1 MLGHVEEAGIDGRL
15 STLLAS
21 RILDEVTPST
31 DHPYGPGDLPAEEL
45 KQAVLDALA
54 SAGVPQT
61 ELMASLAAGADYQSP
76 WERPA
81 VNRRH
86 PRRKTPVIYRPK
98 VELLDSSPPIWRRLD
113 LRSDLMLPR
122 LHLILQEAMG
132 WTNSHLHEFIHATSR
147 QDRDAEHF
155 GSMDYPD
162 AGEMGEL
169 DEADVRL
176 DELAHSVGDKFLYW
190 YDFGDS
196 WWHRVT
202 VEKVLESDDDDEIA
216 EATVVAGRRACPPE
230 DCGGIWHHND
240 MVAGG
245 EGWTPEQTE
254 FYRGWDADAFDIDDA
269 QRRVARV
276 ADMPA
281 TLREVKLEEAAKL
294 QILLKW
300 IGDGVKLTAAGYLP
314 PAMVEQLMVDTGWDR
329 KWIGKNNREDQTF
342 PIWQLRDWARA
353 LGLVR
358 KYKGE
363 LLPTRRGTALSSDRD
378 ALAELIARSIPH
390 DRLYGSSLDWF

>member
-1 MLGHVEEAGIDGRL
+1 MSGLDGIPADELIRAIVDTMGRAGVSPEDVVN
-15 STLLAS
+15 SM
-21 RILDEVTPST
+21 
-31 DHPYGPGDLPAEEL
+31 
-45 KQAVLDALA
+45 
-54 SAGVPQT
+54 SAG
-61 ELMASLAAGADYQSP
+61 ASFQAP
-76 WERPA
+76 WDRPA

-86 PRRKTPVIYRPK
+86 PRRETPVIYRVK
-98 VELLDSSPPIWRRLD
+98 VELLDASPPIWRRLD

-132 WTNSHLHEFIHATSR
+132 WTNSHLHEFVHSNSR
-147 QDRDAEHF
+147 QDLDAEHF
-155 GSMDYPD
+155 ASMDFPD

-176 DELAHSVGDKFLYW
+176 DELAHSVGDTFLYL

-202 VEKVLESDDDDEIA
+202 VEKVLEPDDDGEVPD
-216 EATVVAGRRACPPE
+216 ATVVAGRRACPPE
-230 DCGGIWHHND
+230 DCGGMWSYTEWISGD
-240 MVAGG
+240 MDPD
-245 EGWTPEQTE
+245 GWESELVE
-254 FYRGWDADAFDIDDA
+254 FWAGWDAEEFELDDA
-269 QRRVARV
+269 QQRVAGV

-281 TLREVKLEEAAKL
+281 TLREVQRNEAAKL
-294 QILLKW
+294 QILLER

-314 PAMVEQLMVDTGWDR
+314 PAMVEQLMADTGWDR
-329 KWIGKNNREDQTF
+329 TWIGKNNREDQTY

-363 LLPTRRGTALSSDRD
+363 LRPTRHGAALKNDRE
-378 ALAELIARSIPH
+378 ALAELIARSLPH
-390 DRLYGSSLDWF
+390 DRLYGTSLDWW

>member
-1 MLGHVEEAGIDGRL
+1 M
-15 STLLAS
+15 
-21 RILDEVTPST
+21 TPPK
-31 DHPYGPGDLPAEEL
+31 DRPYDFGDLPADEL
-45 KQAVLDALA
+45 VGAIVDSLA
-54 SAGVPQT
+54 RAGVSP
-61 ELMASLAAGADYQSP
+61 EDVVGSLVAGAGHQPP

-86 PRRKTPVIYRPK
+86 PRRETPVTYRVK

-113 LRSDLMLPR
+113 LRSDLMLTR

-132 WTNSHLHEFIHATSR
+132 WTNSHLHEFVHATSR

-155 GSMDYPD
+155 ASMNYPE

-176 DELAHSVGDKFLYW
+176 DELAHGAGDKFLYL

-202 VEKVLESDDDDEIA
+202 VETVPESDDDDGEIPD
-216 EATVVAGRRACPPE
+216 ATVVAGRRACPPE
-230 DCGGIWHHND
+230 DCGGVWHHNE

-245 EGWTPEQTE
+245 EGWTDEETE
-254 FYRGWDADAFDIDDA
+254 FYRGWDTEAFDLEDA
-269 QRRVARV
+269 QRRVAGV

-281 TLREVKLEEAAKL
+281 TLREVQREEAAKL
-294 QILLKW
+294 QILLER
-300 IGDGVKLTAAGYLP
+300 IGDGVELTAAGYLP
-314 PAMVEQLMVDTGWDR
+314 PAMVEQLMAETGWDR
-329 KWIGKNNREDQTF
+329 KWIGKNNREDQTY

-363 LLPTRRGTALSSDRD
+363 LRPTRRGTALKNDHE
-378 ALAELIARSIPH
+378 ALAELIARSLPH
-390 DRLYGSSLDWF
+390 DRLYGTPLDWW

>member
-1 MLGHVEEAGIDGRL
+1 
-15 STLLAS
+15 
-21 RILDEVTPST
+21 VTPST
-31 DHPYGPGDLPAEEL
+31 DRPYGPGDLSADEL

-86 PRRKTPVIYRPK
+86 PRREAPVTYRVK

-132 WTNSHLHEFIHATSR
+132 WTNSHLHEFIHSSSR

-202 VEKVLESDDDDEIA
+202 VEKVLEHDDDDEIPD
-216 EATVVAGRRACPPE
+216 ATVVAGRRACPPE
-230 DCGGIWHHND
+230 DCGGIWSYNEWI
-240 MVAGG
+240 AGDADPD
-245 EGWTPEQTE
+245 GWDPHTLE
-254 FYRGWDADAFDIDDA
+254 FWAGWDAEAFDLDDA
-269 QRRVARV
+269 QQRVARV
-276 ADMPA
+276 AEMPA
-281 TLREVKLEEAAKL
+281 TLREIQLEEAEKL
-294 QILLKW
+294 QILLER

-314 PAMVEQLMVDTGWDR
+314 PAMVEQLMVDTGWHR
-329 KWIGKNNREDQTF
+329 QWIGKNNREDLTF

-363 LLPTRRGTALSSDRD
+363 LRPTRRGAALMNDRE
-378 ALAELIARSIPH
+378 ALADLIARSIPH
-390 DRLYGSSLDWF
+390 DRLYGTPLDWF

>member
-1 MLGHVEEAGIDGRL
+1 M
-15 STLLAS
+15 
-21 RILDEVTPST
+21 TPST
-31 DHPYGPGDLPAEEL
+31 DRPYGPGDLTADEL
-45 KQAVLDALA
+45 KHAVLDALA

-76 WERPA
+76 WDRPA

-86 PRRKTPVIYRPK
+86 PRRETPVIYRVK
-98 VELLDSSPPIWRRLD
+98 VELQDSSPPIWRRLD

-132 WTNSHLHEFIHATSR
+132 WTNSHLHEFVHASSR
-147 QDRDAEHF
+147 RDRDAEHF
-155 GSMDYPD
+155 ASMDYPD

-176 DELAHSVGDKFLYW
+176 DELAHSVGDRFLYL

-202 VEKVLESDDDDEIA
+202 VEKVLEPDDDDEIPD
-216 EATVVAGRRACPPE
+216 ATVVAGRRACPPE
-230 DCGGIWHHND
+230 DCGGIWSYNEWI
-240 MVAGG
+240 AGG
-245 EGWTPEQTE
+245 EEFDSDGWGPEVLE
-254 FYRGWDADAFDIDDA
+254 FWAGWDAEEFDLEDV
-269 QRRVARV
+269 QRRVV
-276 ADMPA
+276 GIADTPA
-281 TLREVKLEEAAKL
+281 TLREVQRDEAAKL
-294 QILLKW
+294 QILLERV
-300 IGDGVKLTAAGYLP
+300 GDGVKLTAAGYLP
-314 PAMVEQLMVDTGWDR
+314 PTMVEQLMADTGWDR
-329 KWIGKNNREDQTF
+329 KWIGKNNREDLTF

-363 LLPTRRGTALSSDRD
+363 LRPTRRGTALKNDHQ
-378 ALAELIARSIPH
+378 ALTELIARSLPH
-390 DRLYGSSLDWF
+390 DRLYGTPLDWF

>member
-1 MLGHVEEAGIDGRL
+1 M
-15 STLLAS
+15 
-21 RILDEVTPST
+21 TPST
-31 DHPYGPGDLPAEEL
+31 DRPYGPGDLTADEL
-45 KQAVLDALA
+45 KHAVLDALA

-61 ELMASLAAGADYQSP
+61 ELMASLAAGAAYQSP

-86 PRRKTPVIYRPK
+86 PRRETPVVYRVK

-132 WTNSHLHEFIHATSR
+132 WTNSHLHEFVHASSR

-155 GSMDYPD
+155 ASMDFPD

-176 DELAHSVGDKFLYW
+176 DELAHSVGDKFLYL

-202 VEKVLESDDDDEIA
+202 VEKVLEPDDDDGEFPD
-216 EATVVAGRRACPPE
+216 ATVVAGRRACPPE
-230 DCGGIWHHND
+230 DCGGVWSYTEWI
-240 MVAGG
+240 AGDADPD
-245 EGWTPEQTE
+245 GWDPHILE
-254 FYRGWDADAFDIDDA
+254 FWAGWDAEAFDLDDA
-269 QRRVARV
+269 QQRVV
-276 ADMPA
+276 EIADMPA
-281 TLREVKLEEAAKL
+281 TLREVQQDEASKL
-294 QILLKW
+294 QILLER

-314 PAMVEQLMVDTGWDR
+314 PTMVEQLMIDTGWDR
-329 KWIGKNNREDQTF
+329 KWIGKNNREDQTY

-363 LLPTRRGTALSSDRD
+363 LRPTRRGTALKNDHE
-378 ALAELIARSIPH
+378 ALTELIARSLPH
-390 DRLYGSSLDWF
+390 DRLYGTPLDWW

>member
-1 MLGHVEEAGIDGRL
+1 
-15 STLLAS
+15 
-21 RILDEVTPST
+21 
-31 DHPYGPGDLPAEEL
+31 
-45 KQAVLDALA
+45 
-54 SAGVPQT
+54 
-61 ELMASLAAGADYQSP
+61 MASLAVGADYQSP

-86 PRRKTPVIYRPK
+86 PRRETPVTYRVK

-132 WTNSHLHEFIHATSR
+132 WTNSHLHEFIHSASR

-202 VEKVLESDDDDEIA
+202 VEKVLDLDDDQGHDRDPDDDHDDGEVVPD
-216 EATVVAGRRACPPE
+216 ATVVAGRRACPPE
-230 DCGGIWHHND
+230 DCGGIWSYNEWI
-240 MVAGG
+240 AGDADPD
-245 EGWTPEQTE
+245 GWDPHTLE
-254 FYRGWDADAFDIDDA
+254 FWAGWDAEAFDLDDA
-269 QRRVARV
+269 QQRVAAV

-281 TLREVKLEEAAKL
+281 TLRDVQADEAAKL
-294 QILLKW
+294 QILLER
-300 IGDGVKLTAAGYLP
+300 IGDGVKLTAAGYLRP
-314 PAMVEQLMVDTGWDR
+314 TMVEQLMADTGWDR
-329 KWIGKNNREDQTF
+329 LWIGKNNREDLTF

-363 LLPTRRGTALSSDRD
+363 LRPTRKGIALRNDRE
-378 ALAELIARSIPH
+378 ALAELIARSLPH
-390 DRLYGSSLDWF
+390 DRLYGSSMDWF